1 VSVVSKASEAFI
13 RLASNETFDI
23 ILCDLMM
30 PQLGGRDVLER
41 LESDWPHLAPALIFM
56 TGGAFTAEAREFLE
70 RAKQKV
76 LMKPFS
82 VDELRTTILM
92 HLESRI
98 RERN

>member
-1 VSVVSKASEAFI
+1 
-13 RLASNETFDI
+13 
-23 ILCDLMM
+23 
-30 PQLGGRDVLER
+30 
-41 LESDWPHLAPALIFM
+41 M

-70 RAKQKV
+70 RARQKV
-76 LMKPFS
+76 LVKPFS